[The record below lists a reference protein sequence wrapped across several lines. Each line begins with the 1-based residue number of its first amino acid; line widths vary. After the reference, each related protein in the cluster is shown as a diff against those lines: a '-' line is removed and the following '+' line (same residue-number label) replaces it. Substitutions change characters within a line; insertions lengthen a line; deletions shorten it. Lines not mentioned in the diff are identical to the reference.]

1 MFAEKLTKLLGGL
14 LRGQPKYV
22 TVSVAQATSSV
33 QALPPDT
40 MPRHVAII
48 MDGNG
53 RWAQKR
59 GLPRSAGHAAGVE
72 ALRDV
77 IRASDEWGIQCL
89 TIYAFSTE
97 NWARSKE
104 EVGALMSLLLKY
116 FESEI
121 DELDAKKV
129 RITILGDVNG
139 LPDAQREAVCNAM
152 ERTKNNTGLRLNIA
166 LNYGGRAELV
176 RAARLLAEKVQAG
189 ELAPEQI
196 DAQQLEAQLYTSGQ
210 PDVDLL
216 IRTSGEY
223 RLSNFL
229 PWQSAY
235 AEMVFDRIYW
245 PDFDRAA
252 YLKALREFASRN
264 RRFGGVEPAQK
275 AAEETNG

>member
-1 MFAEKLTKLLGGL
+1 MFAEKLGKLLGGL
-14 LRGQPKYV
+14 FQSKPKYV
-22 TVSVAQATSSV
+22 TMAVSPSAEAV

-40 MPRHVAII
+40 LPRHVAVI

-53 RWAQKR
+53 RWATKR

-77 IRASDEWGIQCL
+77 IRASDDWGIQCL

-104 EVGALMSLLLKY
+104 EVGALMGLILKY

-129 RITILGDVNG
+129 RILILGDVSE

-152 ERTKNNTGLRLNIA
+152 ERTKNNEGLRLNIA
-166 LNYGGRAELV
+166 LNYGGRVELV
-176 RAARLLAEKVQAG
+176 RAAKLLAEKVQSG
-189 ELAPEQI
+189 EMTPDQI
-196 DAQQLEAQLYTSGQ
+196 DAAAFEAQLYTAGQ

-216 IRTSGEY
+216 IRTSGEL

-235 AEMVFDRIYW
+235 AEMVFDRILW
-245 PDFDRAA
+245 PDFDRAS
-252 YLKALREFASRN
+252 YLKALREYASRN
-264 RRFGGVEPAQK
+264 RRFGGVKTETK
-275 AAEETNG
+275 AEEEHG